1 MQEVTSTNVSM
12 MAGTDM
18 FSSQKVF
25 TLTKLN
31 PLFFMA
37 PILDLKKNPGYQ
49 MFKQILESCIS
60 DNDDMIDEGEN
71 KLIDTLIES

>member
-1 MQEVTSTNVSM
+1 M
-12 MAGTDM
+12 
-18 FSSQKVF
+18 
-25 TLTKLN
+25 N

-60 DNDDMIDEGEN
+60 DNDDMIDEEEN
-71 KLIDTLIES
+71 KLIDTLIESKSLQKCLTKICNIKEISG